1 MTSMTAIRIGDV
13 LTRPKAAGF
22 VTHAAV
28 AIWNGLVLHN
38 TPEKG
43 EHAATVREFAAGGR
57 VTVHHTGMD
66 PSVAAARAHSVLANP
81 QGYDP
86 IKNNCEHTVTKVVHG
101 KAWSPQVK
109 AILAVVIVA
118 MVAGLLWLLL
128 RRR

>member
-1 MTSMTAIRIGDV
+1 MTAIRIGDV

-43 EHAATVREFAAGGR
+43 EHAATVREFAAGGP
-57 VTVHHTGMD
+57 VAVHPTGAN
-66 PSVAAARAHSVLANP
+66 PSVVVARAQRVLANP

-86 IKNNCEHTVTKVVHG
+86 VKNNCEHTVTKVVHG
-101 KAWSPQVK
+101 TAWSPQVK
-109 AILAVVIVA
+109 AILGVVIFA
-118 MVAGLLWLLL
+118 LVAGLLWLLL